1 MKSVMKMM
9 KKVNTQHLLVAL
21 LVVVVLFGCRC
32 AMKSMGVETFEA
44 PVGYDG
50 KRVVFALA
58 SWCGHCKSLKASGE
72 IDKLKEDPDVPVE
85 INEDDDDAN
94 KKYGVKGFPSILI
107 VDGEEKVPHKGPR
120 TAEAIKESFKN

>member
-9 KKVNTQHLLVAL
+9 KKVNTQHLLIAL
-21 LVVVVLFGCRC
+21 LLVVVLFGCRC
-32 AMKSMGVETFEA
+32 AMKKMGVETFEA

-94 KKYGVKGFPSILI
+94 KKYEVKGFPSILI